1 MRILLETETEFA
13 KKQMDMALT
22 PLALKEPEEVLRQ
35 AFGKTQLR
43 LPSSAKSMPD
53 RTDLVDP
60 LRTPGLLAM
69 KAFLPVETPPTPAAA
84 DRSLPIEQAEDKGS
98 SGSTTPP
105 AAMSMSMQK
114 NRGLHPTHIEEIR
127 SKLLQGVGSLPP
139 DPVKL
144 LPTRED
150 GDSESDEDDERLSS
164 SILATTL
171 TRKSRP
177 QFMSPPVHGEGN
189 SMRRV
194 SPAHM
199 LRADRRRSSGLSI
212 PDQLKR
218 RLAGK
223 GRASAGTVDD
233 YAKSRMA
240 AIEHWLKALRKM
252 LEDIFE
258 KALVEVSL
266 VLSADTGIVSLFC
279 IRIGRH
285 PACILFDTGSSF
297 IVQRQL
303 GPSNENR

>member
-1 MRILLETETEFA
+1 
-13 KKQMDMALT
+13 MDMALT

-84 DRSLPIEQAEDKGS
+84 DRSLPIEQAEDNGS

-223 GRASAGTVDD
+223 GQASAGTVDD

-266 VLSADTGIVSLFC
+266 VLNADTGIVSLFC

-303 GPSNENR
+303 GPANENR

>member
-1 MRILLETETEFA
+1 
-13 KKQMDMALT
+13 
-22 PLALKEPEEVLRQ
+22 
-35 AFGKTQLR
+35 
-43 LPSSAKSMPD
+43 MPD

-69 KAFLPVETPPTPAAA
+69 KACLPVETPPMPAVA
-84 DRSLPIEQAEDKGS
+84 DRSLPMEQTDDNRS
-98 SGSTTPP
+98 SGSATPP
-105 AAMSMSMQK
+105 AVMSMSMQK

-127 SKLLQGVGSLPP
+127 SKLLHGVGSLPP

-144 LPTRED
+144 LPQRED

-223 GRASAGTVDD
+223 GQAPAATVDD
-233 YAKSRMA
+233 YTRNRMA
-240 AIEHWLKALRKM
+240 DIEHWLNALRKM
-252 LEDIFE
+252 LEAIFQ
-258 KALVEVSL
+258 KALVEVSSML
-266 VLSADTGIVSLFC
+266 NADPGIAGLPC
-279 IRIGRH
+279 IWAG
-285 PACILFDTGSSF
+285 
-297 IVQRQL
+297 
-303 GPSNENR
+303 